1 VHASLLP
8 RWRGAAPIQATI
20 MAGDQET
27 GITVMYMDEGL
38 DTGDILLQ
46 KSIPISPDD
55 TAGSLHA
62 RLGAIAP
69 RALTEAL
76 SLLRHGTAPRIPQDP
91 GRASYAPKLKREHG
105 RIDWKHPGEL
115 IERKIRA
122 FNPWPGAFTS
132 VWDRKNKR
140 ERSLKIFRAKLLD
153 SVSGVPG

>member
-1 VHASLLP
+1 MLPSALLPLPKLACLNVHASLLP

-69 RALTEAL
+69 GLAVDLSGVVESEAERLDPDGDMIERRLDRAVGPEAL
-76 SLLRHGTAPRIPQDP
+76 GPDL
-91 GRASYAPKLKREHG
+91 E
-105 RIDWKHPGEL
+105 
-115 IERKIRA
+115 
-122 FNPWPGAFTS
+122 
-132 VWDRKNKR
+132 
-140 ERSLKIFRAKLLD
+140 
-153 SVSGVPG
+153 